1 MQLENHCHA
10 VTETCQ
16 VFVQE
21 RWARQVLARPV
32 SCTKTPSLAPRP
44 RLLHQDPKCDRFYA
58 QFTSII
64 ILNALSTP
72 PKVGKVYSVTCSNFT
87 EQIAVLTVK
96 ARTIQSDLEINNKPV
111 RFLSGQKC
119 HCFLPPGP
127 CHVTFAKSFL

>member
-1 MQLENHCHA
+1 MSGLC
-10 VTETCQ
+10 
-16 VFVQE
+16 
-21 RWARQVLARPV
+21 AREMG
-32 SCTKTPSLAPRP
+32 KTGFGKT
-44 RLLHQDPKCDRFYA
+44 RLLHQDPVSFTKTPSVTGFYA